1 MSQRKVMVQTQLIF
15 QMNDCEQ
22 MGENFID
29 SSTLLSNP
37 RLSVLLTLLMSFWC
51 GGFFFFLSR
60 LFLSLKQWIL
70 AKGYL
75 MLQDFLEVTQGKNA
89 SCQSNMF
96 PQSPQI
102 ENTELTYKVARFILV
117 PLVPYMVVWAK
128 LGTGPTFLFTREGLV
143 GLYLS
148 SGEGRFLPQRRKH
161 GESLLP
167 RAAVQMGCRVST
179 DEAPSPNCQG
189 VEEEMGSFPI
199 TQGTLQFVKLNTGY
213 KASL

>member
-1 MSQRKVMVQTQLIF
+1 MSQREAMVQTQLVF
-15 QMNDCEQ
+15 QMDDCEQ
-22 MGENFID
+22 MRENFID
-29 SSTLLSNP
+29 SSALLSNP

-51 GGFFFFLSR
+51 VFFFFLSR
-60 LFLSLKQWIL
+60 LFLLLKQWML

-102 ENTELTYKVARFILV
+102 ENTKLTYKVARFILV
-117 PLVPYMVVWAK
+117 PLVPYTVVWAK
-128 LGTGPTFLFTREGLV
+128 LGTGLTCLFPREGLA

-148 SGEGRFLPQRRKH
+148 SGEGRFQPQRRKH
-161 GESLLP
+161 GESPLP
-167 RAAVQMGCRVST
+167 RAAVQMHCRVST
-179 DEAPSPNCQG
+179 GDAPSPDCQG
-189 VEEEMGSFPI
+189 AEGEAGPFPI
-199 TQGTLQFVKLNTGY
+199 TQGTLEFVKLNTGY